1 VLSHQINISS
11 DAAELLELLSLF
23 QLIQL
28 LPVDLPAIAALV
40 FLDISDS
47 LPTVLSVHLFD
58 PFLHRFFTFSTD
70 SG

>member
-1 VLSHQINISS
+1 VLSRQINIST

-28 LPVDLPAIAALV
+28 LPVDLPAIAVPA